1 MVASPL
7 IMLRAD
13 ICIIRS
19 HQHGVDENLL
29 EHAVPG
35 EEAGE
40 DILGEAD
47 LLSLLALPLEGDLGQ
62 PAVGGESGLLSVAA
76 PPLTAGVTQLA
87 QTKPEQR

>member
-1 MVASPL
+1 MPVYY
-7 IMLRAD
+7 
-13 ICIIRS
+13 IRS

-29 EHAVPG
+29 EDAVPG

-47 LLSLLALPLEGDLGQ
+47 LLSLLALPLEVALGQ
-62 PAVGGESGLLSVAA
+62 PALRGQSDLLSVPA
-76 PPLTAGVTQLA
+76 PPLTAGVTQLS